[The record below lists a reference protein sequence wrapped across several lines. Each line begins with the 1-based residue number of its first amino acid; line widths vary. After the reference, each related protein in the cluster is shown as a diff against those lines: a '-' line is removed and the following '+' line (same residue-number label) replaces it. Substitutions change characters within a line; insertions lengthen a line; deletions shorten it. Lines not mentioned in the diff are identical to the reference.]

1 MSEAPRRYDD
11 AEALVDEILQR
22 LGNTLVV
29 GLPLGLGKAN
39 HLINA
44 LYRRAV
50 ANPDISL
57 TICTALTLEKPK
69 AKSELEQRFIGPLS
83 ARLFD
88 NYPAL
93 EYAKALR
100 SGELPSNIK
109 VREFFLQPGGWLG
122 VPLAQQEYT
131 SLNYTH
137 ALNTLLR
144 WKVNLILQLVA
155 PGDASPG
162 DASPGATSVTGEPE
176 RYSLSCNPDI
186 SADLLDRRRRGELQA
201 LSVGQIN
208 HALPFMPGAADRLAS
223 DFDLL
228 LQGEQY
234 EFPLFTPPHSP
245 AALKHHAIG
254 LRVASLIADG
264 GTLQIGIGSIGD
276 AIAHALRL
284 RQQQPTRFHALL
296 QALETEE
303 VLQSRHY
310 EPFEQGL
317 YGVTEMLVEG
327 FLALVEGGVIK
338 REVDGKL
345 IHAGFFIG
353 SPVLYDI
360 LQRLPKSTRNKI
372 AMMPVSYTNSLY
384 GDEQAKRAARPKARF
399 INSAVMVTLTGS
411 VVSDGLADAQVISGV
426 GGQYN
431 FVAQAFAL
439 PDARAII
446 TLPATR
452 TNNGKVS
459 SNICWQYPHT
469 TIPRHLRDIVVTEY
483 GVADLR
489 DKSDAEVID
498 AMLSV
503 SDARFQ
509 PELMVQAQKAG
520 KLPAAYQLPE
530 HYRRNTPEQL
540 EPALAAVLQ
549 PDELPAFPLGSGMTA
564 EEEDLAQALSVL
576 KVQIGSK
583 RALVSLFWRGV
594 RVSAS
599 GRQEAALGRMGLAEP
614 GGVRERVYRALLLA
628 ALPG

>member
-1 MSEAPRRYDD
+1 MSEVPQRFDK
-11 AEALVDEILQR
+11 AEALVEEILKR
-22 LGNTLVV
+22 LGNELVV

-44 LYRRAV
+44 LYHRAR

-57 TICTALTLEKPK
+57 TICTALTLEKPN

-83 ARLFD
+83 ARLFAG
-88 NYPAL
+88 YPDL
-93 EYAKALR
+93 EYARALR
-100 SGELPSNIK
+100 SGELPSNIT

-122 VPLAQQEYT
+122 VPLAQQQYT

-137 ALNTLLR
+137 ALATLLR
-144 WKVNLILQLVA
+144 WKVNLILQLVT
-155 PGDASPG
+155 PGETLTDGQPA
-162 DASPGATSVTGEPE
+162 

-186 SADLLDRRRRGELQA
+186 SADLLEQRQRGELRI
-201 LSVGQIN
+201 LSVGQVN
-208 HALPFMPGAADRLAS
+208 HALPFMGGSADRPAS

-228 LQGEQY
+228 LQGEEY
-234 EFPLFTPPHSP
+234 EFALFTPPHSP
-245 AALKHHAIG
+245 AATKHHAIG
-254 LRVASLIADG
+254 LRVASLIVDG

-276 AIAHALRL
+276 AIAYALRL
-284 RQQQPTRFHALL
+284 RQQQPKRFRALL
-296 QALETEE
+296 QRLEQQDS
-303 VLQSRHY
+303 LQDRHFH
-310 EPFEQGL
+310 PFEQGL

-327 FLALVEGGVIK
+327 FLTLIEADVIK

-353 SPVLYDI
+353 SPVLYQI
-360 LQRLPKSTRNKI
+360 LQRLPPSTRAKI
-372 AMMPVSYTNSLY
+372 DMMPVSYTNSLY
-384 GDEQAKRAARPKARF
+384 GDEPGKRQARKHARF
-399 INSAVMVTLTGS
+399 INSALMVTLTGS

-439 PDARAII
+439 DDARSII

-452 TNNGKVS
+452 TQAGKVS

-469 TIPRHLRDIVVTEY
+469 TIPRHLRDLVVTEY

-498 AMLSV
+498 AMLSI

-509 PELMVQAQKAG
+509 PALMKEAKQAG
-520 KLPAAYQLPE
+520 KLPPTYRLPE
-530 HYRRNTPEQL
+530 HYRRNTPAQL
-540 EPALAAVLQ
+540 ESSLRTMQQ
-549 PDELPAFPLGSGMTA
+549 PGELPAFPLGSGMSV
-564 EEEDLAQALSVL
+564 EEEDLAQALSAL
-576 KVQIGSK
+576 KTQIGSK
-583 RALVSLFWRGV
+583 RALLQLTWQGW

-599 GRQEAALGRMGLAEP
+599 SRQQAALKRMKLSKTGGL
-614 GGVRERVYRALLLA
+614 REGIYRALLLA
-628 ALPG
+628 TLPR

>member
-1 MSEAPRRYDD
+1 MSEAPRCYDD

-22 LGNTLVV
+22 LGNKLVV

-39 HLINA
+39 HLMNA
-44 LYRRAV
+44 LYQRAL
-50 ANPDISL
+50 ANPDLSL
-57 TICTALTLEKPK
+57 TICTALTLEKPT

-88 NYPAL
+88 DYPAL

-100 SGELPSNIK
+100 SGELSSNITI
-109 VREFFLQPGGWLG
+109 REFFLKPGGWLG
-122 VPLAQQEYT
+122 APLAQQEYT

-137 ALNTLLR
+137 ALDTLLR

-155 PGDASPG
+155 PG
-162 DASPGATSVTGEPE
+162 GATTGSVAE

-186 SADLLDRRRRGELQA
+186 SADLLDRRRSGELRA

-208 HALPFMPGAADRLAS
+208 HALPFMTGAAERPAS

-254 LRVASLIADG
+254 LRVASLVADG

-284 RQQQPTRFHALL
+284 RQQQPARFQELL
-296 QALETEE
+296 QTLETAQT
-303 VLQSRHY
+303 LHSRHC
-310 EPFEQGL
+310 EPFEKGL

-327 FLALVEGGVIK
+327 FLALVEAGVIK

-353 SPVLYDI
+353 SPVLYEI
-360 LQRLPKSTRNKI
+360 LQRLPESTRNKI

-446 TLPATR
+446 TVPATR

-469 TIPRHLRDIVVTEY
+469 TIPRHLRDMVVTEY

-489 DKSDAEVID
+489 DKSDAEVIE

-509 PELMVQAQKAG
+509 PELMAQAQKAG

-540 EPALAAVLQ
+540 EQALAAVLQ
-549 PDELPAFPLGSGMTA
+549 PDELPVFPLGSGMTA

-583 RALVSLFWRGV
+583 RALFSLFWRGV

-599 GRQEAALGRMGLAEP
+599 ARQEAALGRMDLAEP

-628 ALPG
+628 TLPC

>member
-1 MSEAPRRYDD
+1 MSELPRRFDD

-22 LGNTLVV
+22 LGNSLVV

-44 LYRRAV
+44 LFQRAQ
-50 ANPDISL
+50 ANPKISL
-57 TICTALTLEKPK
+57 TICTALTLEKPS
-69 AKSELEQRFIGPLS
+69 AKSDLEQRFIGPLS

-88 NYPAL
+88 DYPVL
-93 EYAKALR
+93 EYAKAMR
-100 SGELPSNIK
+100 SGALPSNIT
-109 VREFFLQPGGWLG
+109 VREFFMQPGGWLG

-137 ALNTLLR
+137 ALDTLLR
-144 WKVNLILQLVA
+144 WKVNLVLQLVA
-155 PGDASPG
+155 PGEQSADGQP
-162 DASPGATSVTGEPE
+162 T

-186 SADLLDRRRRGELQA
+186 SADLLERRRLGELPL
-201 LSVGQIN
+201 LSVGQVN
-208 HALPFMPGAADRLAS
+208 HALPFMGGAADRPAS
-223 DFDLL
+223 DFDCI
-228 LQGEQY
+228 LQSEQY

-245 AALKHHAIG
+245 AATKHHAIG

-284 RQQQPTRFHALL
+284 RQQQPQRFHALL
-296 QALETEE
+296 RTLETPDT
-303 VLQSRHY
+303 LPSRHC

-327 FLALVEGGVIK
+327 FLALIEAGVIK

-353 SPVLYDI
+353 SPVLYEI
-360 LQRLPKSTRNKI
+360 LERLPESTRNKI

-452 TNNGKVS
+452 IHKGKIS

-469 TIPRHLRDIVVTEY
+469 TIPRHLRDMVVTEY

-503 SDARFQ
+503 SDAHFQ
-509 PELMVQAQKAG
+509 QELMAQAKKAG
-520 KLPAAYQLPE
+520 KLPADYQLPVE
-530 HYRRNTPEQL
+530 YSRNTPEQL
-540 EPALAAVLQ
+540 ESSLAAVQ
-549 PDELPAFPLGSGMTA
+549 QQGELPAFPLGSGMSA

-583 RALVSLFWRGV
+583 RALFSLFWLGV

-599 GRQEAALGRMGLAEP
+599 GRQRAALHRMGLAEA

-628 ALPG
+628 TLPC